1 MLATRAAVAVAALF
15 AAATFSSSPSSAQ
28 APKPDKEMQEVL
40 SAFEALGPK
49 PIETLTPAEARRQP
63 TPADAVKAVLQKNG
77 KSTDPEPVAK
87 VEDRTIKGAGGEI
100 PIRIYWPAGAK
111 AEGLPVVHYI
121 HGGGWV
127 IADLDVYDASPRA
140 IANAA
145 NAIVVSSHYRQA
157 PEHKF
162 PAAHEDSFAAY
173 QWVLA
178 NAQALGGDPQ
188 AVAVMGE
195 SAGGNMA
202 AAITMMAKQK
212 RVQMPVHQVLVYPVV
227 NYAFDTPSYQ
237 ENADA
242 KPLGKAGMQWFF
254 QHYLKSE
261 KDGAN
266 PMLSLLKAKDLSG
279 LPSATV
285 ITAQIDPLR
294 SEGKAYADKLKQAGV
309 KVDYRNYEGVAH
321 EFFGMGAVVPD
332 AKQAVKQAAGGL
344 RGSFET
350 MARGSERAQRRAAA
364 GASAK

>member
-1 MLATRAAVAVAALF
+1 MLGTRVAVAGSMLF
-15 AAATFSSSPSSAQ
+15 TAATFSVTVSG
-28 APKPDKEMQEVL
+28 APLPNKEMKEVL

-49 PIETLTPAEARRQP
+49 PIETLTPQEARKQP
-63 TPADAVKAVLQKNG
+63 TPADAVKSVLQK
-77 KSTDPEPVAK
+77 KRQSTKPEAVAK
-87 VEDRTIKGAGGEI
+87 VEDREIKTAAGEI
-100 PIRIYWPAGAK
+100 PIRIYWPSGAK
-111 AEGLPVVHYI
+111 AEGLPVVHYL

-145 NAIVVSSHYRQA
+145 KAIVVSSHYRQA

-178 NAQALGGDPQ
+178 NAKALGGDPQ

-212 RVQMPVHQVLVYPVV
+212 GVQMPVHQVLVYPVA
-227 NYAFDTPSYQ
+227 NYAFDTASYQ

-254 QHYLKSE
+254 KHYMRSA
-261 KDGAN
+261 KDGDNPLLSIIKAN
-266 PMLSLLKAKDLSG
+266 DVSG
-279 LPSATV
+279 LPPATV
-285 ITAQIDPLR
+285 ITAAIDPLR
-294 SEGKAYADKLKQAGV
+294 SDGKAYADKLKEAGV
-309 KVDYRNYEGVAH
+309 KVDYRNYEGVTH
-321 EFFGMGAVVPD
+321 EFFGMGAVVPE
-332 AKQAVKQAAGGL
+332 AKLAVKQAADGL
-344 RGSFET
+344 RGGFQSVV
-350 MARGSERAQRRAAA
+350 RGDDAKQSGAA
-364 GASAK
+364 GASRK